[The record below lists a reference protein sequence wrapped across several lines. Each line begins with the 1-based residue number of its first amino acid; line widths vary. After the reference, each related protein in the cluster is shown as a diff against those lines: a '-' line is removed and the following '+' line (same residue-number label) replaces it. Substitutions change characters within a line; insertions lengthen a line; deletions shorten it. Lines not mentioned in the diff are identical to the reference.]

1 MNLTDSAILRN
12 LGVAARTRLSAAAE
26 ERNFRRGEALFHQG
40 EPLSGLF
47 ILLAGRVK
55 LSQVGSGGHETIMR
69 LVAPGGIFAA
79 VAAFAHARSFP
90 VSALAMTDVTVAFW
104 PRRTAQRLVSEL
116 PELASLLTQEIS
128 LQAQGFQ
135 QRLRE
140 VATERVSQRLART
153 LLRLAEQAGQPHDA
167 GTLIDFPLTRQDLA
181 GLAGTTLFTVSRLL
195 SSWSQ
200 SGILEVG
207 RARVI
212 ICSVPDL
219 LMEAGDD
226 DSASS

>member
-1 MNLTDSAILRN
+1 MNLNDSAIVGQ
-12 LGVAARTRLSAAAE
+12 LGAEARRRLSAAAE

-40 EPLSGLF
+40 EPLKGLF

-55 LSQVGSGGHETIMR
+55 LSQVGPDGHETIMR
-69 LVAPGGIFAA
+69 LVAPGDAFAA
-79 VAAFAHARSFP
+79 VAAFSHARSYP
-90 VSALAMTDVTVAFW
+90 VSALAMTDVTLAFW

-116 PELASLLTQEIS
+116 PELAGLLTEEIS
-128 LQAQGFQ
+128 RHAQVFQ

-140 VATERVSQRLART
+140 VSTERVSQRLART
-153 LLRLAEQAGQPHDA
+153 LLRLAGQASRPHDA

-195 SSWSQ
+195 SAWSDR
-200 SGILEVG
+200 GILQVG

-212 ICSVPDL
+212 IRSAPDL
-219 LMEAGDD
+219 LMEAGGD
-226 DSASS
+226 DSPAS